1 MSRRNI
7 YIVLGIVVIG
17 AVWYLMAPAEG
28 EGSGKS
34 GGVVRRT
41 QVGRAAV
48 ASRSS
53 TAVKGFTEEDM
64 NAQFAPVADQ
74 VQNAFRPLVVPK
86 DSSKASSK
94 EAGVPPNQLPASF
107 ASGEEGW
114 IFTGIVYED
123 GRPSALFENRTT
135 GQGEYLRAGQSWR
148 KLTVGKITPGTV
160 TVAGPGGTLRTLVL
174 MQDPPDPESGGSARA
189 LAGQLQVQPLNPLAG
204 QAALPGAFAPM
215 QAEAGAPDPGEGS
228 EQSGDFVVPSEFR
241 TEEKKNE
248 IR

>member
-7 YIVLGIVVIG
+7 YIALGLVV
-17 AVWYLMAPAEG
+17 AAAAWYLLAPAEG
-28 EGSGKS
+28 EGSSRS

-41 QVGRAAV
+41 QAGRV
-48 ASRSS
+48 ASGSRSPS
-53 TAVKGFTEEDM
+53 AVKGFTEEDM
-64 NAQFAPVADQ
+64 NAQFAPAADQ

-86 DSSKASSK
+86 DSSKQAPK
-94 EAGVPPNQLPASF
+94 EAGLPPNQLPASF

-135 GQGEYLRAGQSWR
+135 GQGEYLKSGQSWR

-160 TVAGPGGTLRTLVL
+160 TVAGPGGTIRTLVL
-174 MQDPPDPESGGSARA
+174 MQDPPEPESGGSGRA
-189 LAGQLQVQPLNPLAG
+189 IAGQLQVQPLNPLAG
-204 QAALPGAFAPM
+204 RASLPGTFVPM
-215 QAEAGAPDPGEGS
+215 QAEAGTPDPVEGG
-228 EQSGDFVVPSEFR
+228 EQSGDQVVPSEFR